1 MNFMDYILMGASCIG
16 IAAIIIIIIAASIMM
31 TWWEAT
37 EGSGAHENA
46 QR

>member
-16 IAAIIIIIIAASIMM
+16 VAAIVIIIIAAAIMM

-37 EGSGAHENA
+37 EGSGAHESP

>member
-16 IAAIIIIIIAASIMM
+16 VAAIVIIIIAAAIMM

-37 EGSGAHENA
+37 EGSAAHENA
-46 QR
+46 KR

>member
-1 MNFMDYILMGASCIG
+1 MSIKDIILTGASCIG

-37 EGSGAHENA
+37 EGSASHENA
-46 QR
+46 KR

>member
-1 MNFMDYILMGASCIG
+1 MNFMDYILMGATCIG
-16 IAAIIIIIIAASIMM
+16 VAAIIIIIIAAAIMM
-31 TWWEAT
+31 TWWEVT

>member
-1 MNFMDYILMGASCIG
+1 MSIMDTILMGASCIG
-16 IAAIIIIIIAASIMM
+16 IAAIVIIIIAAAITV

-37 EGSGAHENA
+37 EGRACHESA

>member
-16 IAAIIIIIIAASIMM
+16 IAAIVIIIIASSIMV
-31 TWWEAT
+31 TYWEAT
-37 EGSGAHENA
+37 EGSACHESA

>member
-1 MNFMDYILMGASCIG
+1 MNFMDYILMGAACIG
-16 IAAIIIIIIAASIMM
+16 VAAIIIIIIAAAIMM

-37 EGSGAHENA
+37 EGSGAHEST

>member
-16 IAAIIIIIIAASIMM
+16 VAAIIIIIIAAAIMM

-37 EGSGAHENA
+37 EGSGAHESA

>member
-1 MNFMDYILMGASCIG
+1 MNFMDYILMGATCIG
-16 IAAIIIIIIAASIMM
+16 VAAIVIIIIAAAIMM

-37 EGSGAHENA
+37 EGSSAHENA

>member
-1 MNFMDYILMGASCIG
+1 MNIMDYILMGASCIG
-16 IAAIIIIIIAASIMM
+16 IAAIVIIIIAASITV

-37 EGSGAHENA
+37 EGSACHESA

>member
-1 MNFMDYILMGASCIG
+1 MYFMDYILMGASCIG
-16 IAAIIIIIIAASIMM
+16 VAAIIIIIIAAAIMM

-37 EGSGAHENA
+37 EGSGAHEST

>member
-16 IAAIIIIIIAASIMM
+16 VAAIIIIIIAAAIMM